1 MASRFWTAVGLI
13 ACCGQPAFAQQFD
26 AVCPAAWPIRLTGAA
41 CSGPNV
47 GFVTKRPDG
56 QAVCCAAPPR
66 SANVHNG
73 RTTYYGGPSQGN
85 RIAAGMALG
94 AAGLEIVGM
103 LVDMLGGAS
112 QPNPVFDEAYEKIS
126 RKVDADR
133 AKAAFEAE
141 QLNAGGLKAAQAG
154 NYLTALG
161 DFKRAADRDPGN
173 FQYQKNMAA
182 MDALLLLQ
190 EALALTAEKKFS
202 PAFTTFAKAEARA
215 RDAERPDIAQRIDT
229 YRQQLLGQLEKAPQS
244 VRDSVK
250 PTKQCL
256 QVNGEYVCD

>member
-1 MASRFWTAVGLI
+1 MLAVG
-13 ACCGQPAFAQQFD
+13 AEPALAQFD

-56 QAVCCAAPPR
+56 VAVCCAAPPR
-66 SANVHNG
+66 NANIHNG
-73 RTTYYGGPSQGN
+73 PTTYYGGPSQAN

-103 LVDMLGGAS
+103 LVDMLGGPS
-112 QPNPVFDEAYEKIS
+112 QPNPVFDEEYERIS

-141 QLNAGGLKAAQAG
+141 QLNAGGLRAAQAG
-154 NYLTALG
+154 QYLTALG
-161 DFKRAADRDPGN
+161 DFKRAADRDPSN
-173 FQYQKNMAA
+173 AQYERNMSA
-182 MDALLLLQ
+182 MDALLLLLQ

-202 PAFTTFAKAEARA
+202 PAFTTFAKASARA
-215 RDAERPDIAQRIDT
+215 RDGERPDIAQRIDA
-229 YRQQLLGQLEKAPQS
+229 YRQQLLGQLEKAPAG
-244 VRDSVK
+244 VRETVK
-250 PTKQCL
+250 PTTNCV
-256 QVNGEYVCD
+256 QVNGEFVCD